1 MARKVSPLSFLIARL
16 QLFGLPSLAAMIAK
30 FGDVEEYQEFVML
43 VREFV
48 PEYEQEILR
57 QPSEGAQIQS
67 FASRFQDRYFPLAY
81 NLVEMAPYDDIGY
94 SDITRAI
101 PVEVRGWT
109 HDEYDGLSFDAR
121 PGLQLLAYL
130 IESPYDMGER
140 VSLAEACSEHIP
152 IGMLNQVPEGGIKYD
167 SVHDLFDN
175 SPYKAVGKLADWWW
189 QNTGNFFLDTDWECM
204 SYNMG
209 EPDWSM
215 ETVQTLTRQW
225 QEADAYQEEIGDF
238 LEWLEG
244 DIQGRFQEILDFIAE
259 REVKKC
265 DD

>member
-16 QLFGLPSLAAMIAK
+16 QPFGPPSLSAMISK
-30 FGDVEEYQEFVML
+30 FGDVEEYQEFVMV

-57 QPSEGAQIQS
+57 QSSEAAQIQN
-67 FASRFQDRYFPLAY
+67 FATRFQDRYFPLAY
-81 NLVEMAPYDDIGY
+81 NLVEMACEDIGY
-94 SDITRAI
+94 SNITRAI

-109 HDEYDGLSFDAR
+109 YDEYDGLSSDAR

-130 IESPYDMGER
+130 IECPYEMGER

-152 IGMLNQVPEGGIKYD
+152 IGMLNQVPEGGIKYGE
-167 SVHDLFDN
+167 VHELLDN
-175 SPYKAVGKLADWWW
+175 SPYKAVGKLADWWG
-189 QNTGNFFLDTDWECM
+189 QNTGNFFLDTDWEFM

-244 DIQGRFQEILDFIAE
+244 DIQSRFQKILDFIAGKG
-259 REVKKC
+259 VKKC
-265 DD
+265 DG